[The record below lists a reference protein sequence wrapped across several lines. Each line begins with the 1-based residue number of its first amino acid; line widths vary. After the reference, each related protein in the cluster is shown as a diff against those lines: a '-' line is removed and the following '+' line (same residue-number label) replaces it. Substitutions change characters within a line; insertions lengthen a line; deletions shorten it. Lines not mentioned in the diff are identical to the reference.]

1 MPGRKDLLSGRCVR
15 PPRKEKNM
23 SGEIRLLDINKTF
36 NEGTPEE
43 VVALNG
49 VHFTIPAGSFVSLIG
64 PSGCGKTTLLR
75 CIAGLETPT
84 SGEVFVDDTKVTKPG
99 SDRGFAFQQ
108 ANLFPWLNIRDNI
121 AFGLKAR
128 HIYKEQKDE
137 VDKFIELVG
146 LKGFEKSFPH
156 QLSGGMN
163 QRASLA
169 RALVG
174 HPKILLLD
182 EPLGALDAFT
192 RMTMQDEILR
202 LWKEH
207 NTTMVMVTHDVDEAV
222 YLSDYVVVMSPRPA
236 KVEKIIGIDLTHPRA
251 RGQDVFLKYRTK
263 ILEILDY
270 AGKVQEVEYAI

>member
-1 MPGRKDLLSGRCVR
+1 
-15 PPRKEKNM
+15 M

-36 NEGTPEE
+36 NENTPEE

-49 VHFTIPAGSFVSLIG
+49 VKFTIPAGSFVSLIG

-84 SGEVFVDDTKVTKPG
+84 SGEVFVDDVKVTKPG

-251 RGQDVFLKYRTK
+251 RGQDVFLKYRTQ

>member
-1 MPGRKDLLSGRCVR
+1 MTDDNYQTAVFKIKIQNGGFMNGK
-15 PPRKEKNM
+15 
-23 SGEIRLLDINKTF
+23 ININGVTKIF
-36 NEGTPEE
+36 GNRDEQ
-43 VVALNG
+43 VIALNN
-49 VHFTIPAGSFVSLIG
+49 VDFEIPAGSFVSLIG

-84 SGEVFVDDTKVTKPG
+84 SGSISVDGTKVTKPG

-108 ANLFPWLNIRDNI
+108 ANLFPWLTIRENI

-128 HIYKEQKDE
+128 KIYKQHQADVDE
-137 VDKFIELVG
+137 FIELVG
-146 LKGFEKSFPH
+146 LKGFENSYPH
-156 QLSGGMN
+156 QISGGMN

-207 NTTMVMVTHDVDEAV
+207 EMTMVMVTHDVDEAV

-236 KVEKIIGIDLTHPRA
+236 KVEKIIKIDMTHPRA
-251 RGQDVFLKYRTK
+251 RSQDVFLKYRTD
-263 ILEILDY
+263 ILEILHY
-270 AGKVQEVEYAI
+270 AGKVQEPEFFL

>member
-1 MPGRKDLLSGRCVR
+1 
-15 PPRKEKNM
+15 M
-23 SGEIRLLDINKTF
+23 SGEIKIQNVTKIF
-36 NEGTPEE
+36 NQGEAEE
-43 VVALNG
+43 VTALNG
-49 VHFTIPAGSFVSLIG
+49 VDFTIPAGSFVSLIG

-84 SGEVFVDDTKVTKPG
+84 SGEVSVDGAKITKPG

-108 ANLFPWLNIRDNI
+108 ANLFPWLTIRENI
-121 AFGLKAR
+121 AFGLRAR
-128 HIYKEQKDE
+128 RIYKERKADVEQ
-137 VDKFIELVG
+137 FIKLVG
-146 LKGFEKSFPH
+146 LEGFEKSYPH

-236 KVEKIIGIDLTHPRA
+236 KVEKIIKVDLSHPRA
-251 RGQDVFLKYRTK
+251 RGQDVFLNYRTQ

-270 AGKVQEVEYAI
+270 AGKVQEAEYAI

>member
-1 MPGRKDLLSGRCVR
+1 
-15 PPRKEKNM
+15 M
-23 SGEIRLLDINKTF
+23 SGEINLLDITKIF
-36 NEGTPEE
+36 NQGTGEE
-43 VVALNG
+43 VTALKG

-84 SGEVFVDDTKVTKPG
+84 SGEVLVDGEKVTKPG
-99 SDRGFAFQQ
+99 SDRGLAFQQ
-108 ANLFPWLNIRDNI
+108 ANLFPWLTIWDNI
-121 AFGLKAR
+121 AFGLRAR
-128 HIYKEQKDE
+128 HIYKDKKDE
-137 VDKFIELVG
+137 VEKFIKLVG
-146 LKGFEKSFPH
+146 LEGFEKSFPH

-270 AGKVQEVEYAI
+270 AGKVQEAEYAI

>member
-1 MPGRKDLLSGRCVR
+1 MNGKININGVTKVFGKKDEQV
-15 PPRKEKNM
+15 
-23 SGEIRLLDINKTF
+23 I
-36 NEGTPEE
+36 
-43 VVALNG
+43 ALNN
-49 VHFTIPAGSFVSLIG
+49 VDFEIPAGSFVSLIG

-84 SGEVFVDDTKVTKPG
+84 SGSICVDGTKVTKPG

-108 ANLFPWLNIRDNI
+108 ANLFPWLTIRENI

-128 HIYKEQKDE
+128 KIFKQHQSDVDE
-137 VDKFIELVG
+137 FIDLVG
-146 LKGFEKSFPH
+146 LKGFENSYPH
-156 QLSGGMN
+156 QISGGMN

-207 NTTMVMVTHDVDEAV
+207 EMTMVMVTHDVDEAV

-236 KVEKIIGIDLTHPRA
+236 KVEKIIKIDMTHPRA
-251 RGQDVFLKYRTK
+251 RSQDVFLKYRTD
-263 ILEILDY
+263 ILEILHY
-270 AGKVQEVEYAI
+270 AGKVQEPEFFL

>member
-1 MPGRKDLLSGRCVR
+1 
-15 PPRKEKNM
+15 M
-23 SGEIRLLDINKTF
+23 SGEIKLSNITKIF
-36 NEGTPEE
+36 NQGGEEE
-43 VVALNG
+43 VTALNG
-49 VHFTIPAGSFVSLIG
+49 VDFTIPEGSFVSLIG

-75 CIAGLETPT
+75 CIAGLESPT
-84 SGEVFVDDTKVTKPG
+84 SGEVSVDGTKITKPG
-99 SDRGFAFQQ
+99 RDRGFAFQQ
-108 ANLFPWLNIRDNI
+108 ANLFPWLTIRDNV
-121 AFGLKAR
+121 AFVLRAR
-128 HIYKEQKDE
+128 HIYRERKAD
-137 VDKFIELVG
+137 VDKFIKMVG
-146 LKGFEKSFPH
+146 LEGFEKSFPH

-192 RMTMQDEILR
+192 RMTMQDEIIR

-236 KVEKIIGIDLTHPRA
+236 KVEKIIKIDLSHPRA
-251 RGQDVFLKYRTK
+251 RGQDVFLKYRTQ
-263 ILEILDY
+263 ILEILNY